1 MTAKNRPE
9 QIGKLHTELKKHFKA
24 APPSPGRPLME
35 HVLYASLLEDTPADL
50 ADEGFAK
57 CEQEFFDWNE
67 VRVTTVTE
75 LAEVL
80 SRLPSANAAAMR
92 LKKNLQSIFETFY
105 NFDIDYLKK
114 ENLGKAVAKFEAM
127 PGISPFVLSYL
138 VQHGLGGHAIPVDS
152 CSMKIMMLS
161 GIVSDTEASSG
172 KVPGLERTIPKNR
185 ALEFSSLLHQAGI
198 AFQANSKDKV
208 VWDVLLAVNSDAQT
222 LFDRPKPA
230 SKPAKKPIVPVAAAT
245 PSKATASGAGKASK
259 STPAAAPLGKPANPD
274 KKSAKATGIAATKP
288 VEPPKAAAKTKGTAH
303 AATTKT
309 ASSTAAPASKVPAS
323 KVPAGKISTPEPNA
337 LAPKAATVKPLESN
351 APAPKAASAKPPVD
365 KAPIAKDSSSKTPTG
380 KSPTVK
386 ADKTEVIAASNKPLS
401 AKAPAGKP
409 LSTKPELTKDL
420 PAMAA
425 PTKAAPTNPTTKPAE
440 SKSVP
445 AAKPIPISKP
455 ASEKKPASK
464 ALAEPAKNLP
474 PMKPTAEK
482 AALAKPVS
490 TKPAAEKP
498 KTEKPVAAKP
508 TSKKTEEKPLSKS
521 TPDAKLTTAK
531 TGVTSTNKK
540 LTKQKPR

>member
-9 QIGKLHTELKKHFKA
+9 LIGKLHIELKKHFKA

-105 NFDIDYLKK
+105 NFDIDHLKK

-152 CSMKIMMLS
+152 SSMKIMMLS
-161 GIVSDTEASSG
+161 GIVSDSEASSG

-208 VWDVLLAVNSDAQT
+208 VWDVLLAVNSEAKT

-230 SKPAKKPIVPVAAAT
+230 SKPAKKPIAPVAAAT
-245 PSKATASGAGKASK
+245 STKTVAAGAGKASK
-259 STPAAAPLGKPANPD
+259 SAPPAAPAGKPVSPD
-274 KKSAKATGIAATKP
+274 KKSAKATGTAATKP
-288 VEPPKAAAKTKGTAH
+288 VEPPKAAEKSKGSAPV
-303 AATTKT
+303 ATTKT
-309 ASSTAAPASKVPAS
+309 ASSTAAPASKTPAAKPPAPES
-323 KVPAGKISTPEPNA
+323 KATEPKA
-337 LAPKAATVKPLESN
+337 LAPKP
-351 APAPKAASAKPPVD
+351 ASAKLPAD
-365 KAPIAKDSSSKTPTG
+365 KAPAAKDSSSKTSVG
-380 KSPTVK
+380 KSLTGK
-386 ADKTEVIAASNKPLS
+386 ADKAEAVAASNKPLS
-401 AKAPAGKP
+401 PKTPAGKP
-409 LSTKPELTKDL
+409 LSTKPES
-420 PAMAA
+420 
-425 PTKAAPTNPTTKPAE
+425 TKAAPAKPASKHAE
-440 SKSVP
+440 SKSASATKP
-445 AAKPIPISKP
+445 NPIPTAKPS
-455 ASEKKPASK
+455 SEKKTASK
-464 ALAEPAKNLP
+464 APAEPAKNLSP
-474 PMKPTAEK
+474 VKPTAEK
-482 AALAKPVS
+482 AAPAKPVS
-490 TKPAAEKP
+490 TKAAAEKP
-498 KTEKPVAAKP
+498 KTERPVAAKP
-508 TSKKTEEKPLSKS
+508 TSKKTEEKPLSKK

-531 TGVTSTNKK
+531 SGVTSTNKK

>member
-9 QIGKLHTELKKHFKA
+9 LIGKLHTELKKHFKP

-80 SRLPSANAAAMR
+80 SRLPSATAAALR

-152 CSMKIMMLS
+152 SSMKIMWLT
-161 GIVSDTEASSG
+161 GIVSESEVASG

-185 ALEFSSLLHQAGI
+185 ALEFSSLLHQAGM
-198 AFQANSKDKV
+198 AFNANTKDKA
-208 VWDVLLAVNSDAQT
+208 VWEVLLAVNNEAKM
-222 LFDRPKPA
+222 LFDRPKAA
-230 SKPAKKPIVPVAAAT
+230 SKSAKKPTPAIDPATQPSAASSASST
-245 PSKATASGAGKASK
+245 GKSSKATAAKPGSADKKSTKTPTAPSAKPLDTPKPIEKGKGSAAKPVPTK
-259 STPAAAPLGKPANPD
+259 STPSGVSPVKTPIGK
-274 KKSAKATGIAATKP
+274 
-288 VEPPKAAAKTKGTAH
+288 
-303 AATTKT
+303 
-309 ASSTAAPASKVPAS
+309 APASKTPAGTSTPGKGDKLAS
-323 KVPAGKISTPEPNA
+323 KIPDA
-337 LAPKAATVKPLESN
+337 
-351 APAPKAASAKPPVD
+351 
-365 KAPIAKDSSSKTPTG
+365 
-380 KSPTVK
+380 
-386 ADKTEVIAASNKPLS
+386 
-401 AKAPAGKP
+401 KP
-409 LSTKPELTKDL
+409 LSTKS
-420 PAMAA
+420 A
-425 PTKAAPTNPTTKPAE
+425 PTKSGSTKAEATTKADDSKPATKSPPK

-445 AAKPIPISKP
+445 ASKP
-455 ASEKKPASK
+455 ASEKKPSAK
-464 ALAEPAKNLP
+464 ATVEPTKKLSAKT
-474 PMKPTAEK
+474 PTAEK
-482 AALAKPVS
+482 SPAAKS
-490 TKPAAEKP
+490 TPAKPAATKP
-498 KTEKPVAAKP
+498 S
-508 TSKKTEEKPLSKS
+508 SKKTDEKPLSKKPAD
-521 TPDAKLTTAK
+521 TKLTPAK
-531 TGVTSTNKK
+531 KGVTSTNKK